1 MKLGIIG
8 IGGHAKAVTD
18 IAFNLGYNDVYYFD
32 DYLKKDNF
40 SLDGKFVG
48 NTRKIEQFTDLEFVI
63 AVGKNHFRKEIYFL
77 FENKIKFKSLIH
89 PSAYVSKDSKIGKGT
104 VIMPNVTINSGVEI
118 RDFVIINSNSVVEHD
133 TKVGNFAHICPGV
146 VVAGNVT
153 IKDGVFVGAGSVIK
167 NNILI
172 NKNVLIGSGTNV
184 IKDIKQNS
192 IIYNKLSYEIKT
204 K

>member
-18 IAFNLGYNDVYYFD
+18 IALNLGYNDIYYFD

-40 SLDGKFVG
+40 SLGGKFIG
-48 NTRKIEQFTDLEFVI
+48 NTNKIKQFKDLEFVI
-63 AVGKNHFRKEIYFL
+63 AVGENHFRREIYSL

-89 PSAYVSKDSKIGKGT
+89 PSGYVSKNSKIGKGT

-118 RDFVIINSNSVVEHD
+118 KDFAIINSNSVVEHD
-133 TKVGNFAHICPGV
+133 SKVGNFVHICPGV
-146 VVAGNVT
+146 VVAGNVK
-153 IKDGVFVGAGSVIK
+153 IKDDVFVGAGSIIK

-184 IKDIKQNS
+184 IKDVQENS